1 MEFMAT
7 KAESSHHALESS
19 GSAGIA
25 PEVHRDSCRRL
36 AGLALI
42 FFVGYGLFYFYG
54 VVLSRVGQLAGPQW
68 AHTIGYLCAV
78 AVSLWTYFRARS
90 ERIPAHKFANVVLLF
105 QIVSSITI
113 GISFWGWQHRV
124 DESLSSA
131 WAQFGSGGDYRQLFV
146 PPFFRADALL
156 ARFKGVG
163 AVGLWS
169 LIIPFVVPL
178 STMRASWG
186 ALASVLSFPL
196 ILLLSVM
203 VYGIPDHFRHWL
215 PRFLVDQT
223 VPALMMAGLG
233 VYGSRAVYQLTREL
247 SRAKRMG
254 SYQLVERIGAGG
266 MGEVWRAK
274 HRLLVRPAA
283 IKLIRA
289 ENLGRRNGQE
299 SRTALARFEREA
311 QATAG
316 LTSPHSI
323 EIYDFG
329 ITEEGTFFYVM
340 ELLDGLDL
348 RSLIERFGPVPPE
361 RAVHLLRQTCHSLA
375 DAHSRGLIHRDVKP
389 ANIFAC
395 RRGLDHDFVKV
406 LDFGLVKRSDGSGA
420 DRTQLTGEGIAS
432 GTPAFMAPE
441 MATGERQID
450 ARADVYAL
458 GCVAYWLL
466 TGKLVFEG
474 DTTMKIL
481 LQHIRDVPVRPSARS
496 EIELPEELDLVILQ
510 CLEKNPDRRPADT
523 RILDARLAAVAG
535 LLPAWN
541 PERAEDWWSKHMPA
555 AQPPSTF
562 LSRSW

>member
-1 MEFMAT
+1 MAT
-7 KAESSHHALESS
+7 KAESSGHALESS
-19 GSAGIA
+19 GSAGID
-25 PEVHRDSCRRL
+25 PEIHRDSCRRL

-42 FFVGYGLFYFYG
+42 FLVGYSLFYGYG
-54 VVLSRVGQLAGPQW
+54 VLLYRVGQLAAP
-68 AHTIGYLCAV
+68 HLTNTIGYICAV

-90 ERIPAHKFANVVLLF
+90 ERIPAHQFATEVLIF

-113 GISFWGWQHRV
+113 GISYWGWESRV

-131 WAQFGSGGDYRQLFV
+131 WSQFGSGGDYREVFV
-146 PPFFRADALL
+146 PPFFRGDALL
-156 ARFKGVG
+156 GRFKGVG

-178 STMRASWG
+178 STTRASFG

-196 ILLLSVM
+196 ILLLSITTH
-203 VYGIPDHFRHWL
+203 GIPDHFRHWL
-215 PRFLVDQT
+215 PGFLLDQT
-223 VPALMMAGLG
+223 GPAFMMAGLG
-233 VYGSRAVYQLTREL
+233 VYGSRAVYRLTREL

-254 SYQLVERIGAGG
+254 SYQLVEKIGAGG

-289 ENLGRRNGQE
+289 EHLGRRNGHE
-299 SRTALARFEREA
+299 SRTALMRFEREA

-329 ITEEGTFFYVM
+329 VTDDGTFYYVM

-348 RSLIERFGPVPPE
+348 RSLIDRFGPVPPE

-375 DAHSRGLIHRDVKP
+375 DAHAHGLIHRDVKP
-389 ANIFAC
+389 ANVFAC

-406 LDFGLVKRSDGSGA
+406 LDFGLVKRSDA
-420 DRTQLTGEGIAS
+420 PAAERTQITGEGIAS
-432 GTPAFMAPE
+432 GTPAFMPPE
-441 MATGERQID
+441 MATGEKQID

-474 DTTMKIL
+474 DTPMKIL
-481 LQHIRDVPVRPSARS
+481 LGHIRDVPVRPSARM
-496 EIELPEELDLVILQ
+496 EMQLPEELELVILE
-510 CLEKNPDRRPADT
+510 CLEKNPDRRPADA
-523 RILDARLAAVAG
+523 RYLEARLAACAG
-535 LLPAWN
+535 LLPPWN
-541 PERAEDWWSKHMPA
+541 SERAEDWWAKHMPA
-555 AQPPSTF
+555 AKPPATL

>member
-1 MEFMAT
+1 MEIMAT
-7 KAESSHHALESS
+7 KAESSSHALESS

-25 PEVHRDSCRRL
+25 LEVHRDACRRL
-36 AGLALI
+36 AGLAI
-42 FFVGYGLFYFYG
+42 TFFVGYGLFYWYG
-54 VVLSRVGQLAGPQW
+54 LILAKVGQLAPPHL
-68 AHTIGYLCAV
+68 ANTIGYVCAI
-78 AVSLWTYFRARS
+78 AVSLWTYFLGRS
-90 ERIPAHKFANVVLLF
+90 EKIPVHKFATKVLIF

-113 GISFWGWQHRV
+113 GISYWGWQTRV
-124 DESLSSA
+124 DSSLESA
-131 WAQFGSGGDYRQLFV
+131 WTQLGSGGDYRTAFV
-146 PPFFRADALL
+146 PAFFRGDALL

-163 AVGLWS
+163 AVGFWS
-169 LIIPFVVPL
+169 MIIPFVVPL

-186 ALASVLSFPL
+186 GLVSVLSFPL
-196 ILLLSVM
+196 ILYLSVATH
-203 VYGIPDHFRHWL
+203 GIPDHFRQWL
-215 PRFLVDQT
+215 PRFLADQT
-223 VPALMMAGLG
+223 IPSLMMAGLG

-254 SYQLVERIGAGG
+254 SYQLVEKIGAGG

-289 ENLGRRNGQE
+289 ESIGRNGQD

-329 ITEEGTFFYVM
+329 ITEEGTFYYVM

-348 RSLIERFGPVPPE
+348 RSLVERFGPVPPE

-375 DAHSRGLIHRDVKP
+375 DAHAHGLIHRDVKP
-389 ANIFAC
+389 ANVFAC
-395 RRGLDHDFVKV
+395 RRGLDHDYVKV
-406 LDFGLVKRSDGSGA
+406 LDFGLVKQSDGPGA

-432 GTPAFMAPE
+432 GTPAFMSPE

-450 ARADVYAL
+450 ARTDVYAL

-474 DTTMKIL
+474 DTAMKIL
-481 LQHIRDVPVRPSARS
+481 LQHVRDLPVRPSARS
-496 EIELPEELDLVILQ
+496 EVELPEELDLVIME
-510 CLEKNPDRRPADT
+510 CLEKRPELRPADA
-523 RILDARLAAVAG
+523 RILEARFAACARL
-535 LLPAWN
+535 LPHWD
-541 PERAEDWWSKHMPA
+541 PERAEDWWSKHMPVK
-555 AQPPSTF
+555 PPGIPSPA
-562 LSRSW
+562 W